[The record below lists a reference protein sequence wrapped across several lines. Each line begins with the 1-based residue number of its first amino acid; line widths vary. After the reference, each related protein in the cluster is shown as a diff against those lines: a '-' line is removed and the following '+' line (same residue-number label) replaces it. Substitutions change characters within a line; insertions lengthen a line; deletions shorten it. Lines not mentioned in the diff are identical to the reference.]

1 MFYLLFYL
9 LHILSLPAICILIY
23 DICIF
28 VFSSS
33 VSGAPC
39 TCRVQILGIFHLCSL
54 TPTHPSPDWFQST
67 CKRMTAWMIKQ
78 GLIDTFPFSC
88 NEFLISVPALRQAQG
103 FAACLLHD
111 EPSQK
116 HPFCVGCGWV
126 NPSTA
131 DHEKYVKIDEKWWKC
146 IKTTTFQ
153 PIPTSCRMLTIAAV
167 PSQLIQRQWVGD
179 IPNLL
184 VRRCRFG
191 GVVGNH
197 PWDIPLWK
205 TPEVLES
212 NFRFSHFSQ
221 IVHGFFTRSPKTWQ
235 SSKAEVG
242 TSGRTKVWNLSGPL
256 PINCLKKL
264 TNLHPE
270 NLPKHSFHWNLE
282 IPGRFP

>member
-1 MFYLLFYL
+1 
-9 LHILSLPAICILIY
+9 
-23 DICIF
+23 
-28 VFSSS
+28 
-33 VSGAPC
+33 
-39 TCRVQILGIFHLCSL
+39 
-54 TPTHPSPDWFQST
+54 
-67 CKRMTAWMIKQ
+67 
-78 GLIDTFPFSC
+78 
-88 NEFLISVPALRQAQG
+88 
-103 FAACLLHD
+103 
-111 EPSQK
+111 
-116 HPFCVGCGWV
+116 
-126 NPSTA
+126 
-131 DHEKYVKIDEKWWKC
+131 
-146 IKTTTFQ
+146 
-153 PIPTSCRMLTIAAV
+153 MLTIAAV